1 MKSYYLGIDIGSTAV
16 KAMLIDGETLTTAF
30 RAGVGYSTKRV
41 GGYVTQ
47 APSDWSDAAASAVRS
62 VIAEADNAGRSGNI
76 LGISLSAQG
85 GSIFATDENY
95 KPISDA
101 VSWMDARAAEEAREL
116 QSRFGEGV
124 YLSSGWR
131 LSPLDDAS
139 KLLWLKKHDSALFRR
154 AAHYLTT
161 ADYYTGHLCGRYVY
175 DPASAAITRLY
186 DFMRGECS
194 RELLEYL
201 DIDAKKISPV
211 MPSGTLA
218 GTLTKDA
225 ADELG
230 LDPGIPVYV
239 GAHDQYCAAVGSG
252 IRRPGQLLIATG
264 TAWVLF
270 GVTREPCFSPLHT
283 APCVFPELSGGDAKK
298 YGVIATLSGIGA
310 SVERFAASCGYS
322 LAESDRLAAAL
333 LEKRPDVGRYVPASP
348 CEEGRGFLP
357 HRAGTGITYDP
368 VSGKDYAARYLALLE
383 GAAFEALAAAEKLPL
398 GAHPSVVMSGGAAR
412 SALWR
417 GIVAS
422 AAASR
427 GMTLELAREK
437 DAPAF
442 GAALIAAAGSGR
454 DIMSAVGETETVPPV
469 GEYAA
474 WLGEA
479 YLLWK
484 KAILSE

>member
-1 MKSYYLGIDIGSTAV
+1 
-16 KAMLIDGETLTTAF
+16 
-30 RAGVGYSTKRV
+30 
-41 GGYVTQ
+41 
-47 APSDWSDAAASAVRS
+47 
-62 VIAEADNAGRSGNI
+62 
-76 LGISLSAQG
+76 
-85 GSIFATDENY
+85 
-95 KPISDA
+95 
-101 VSWMDARAAEEAREL
+101 MDARAAEEAGEL

-230 LDPGIPVYV
+230 LDPGIPVSV

>member
-16 KAMLIDGETLTTAF
+16 KAMLIDGETLTPAF
-30 RAGVGYSTKRV
+30 RVGVGYPTKRV
-41 GGYVTQ
+41 SGYVTQ
-47 APSDWSDAAASAVRS
+47 APSDWADAAASAVHG

-101 VSWMDARAAEEAREL
+101 VSWMDARAAEEAGEL

-230 LDPGIPVYV
+230 LDPGIPVSV

-322 LAESDRLAAAL
+322 LAESDRLAAVL